1 MPLTAAAVV
10 CLSFFLFISFFN
22 RAESL
27 VFVEFADGAVF
38 RNDLSTAILESG
50 SELPAGTVQIESAS
64 GSAQLRFDD
73 GTLVT
78 LEGESELAISDS
90 RQGKW
95 LQLRSGRLSADVA
108 AQPADAPLRITT
120 PTAEAE
126 VLGTALSLN
135 ANAEETGLAV
145 DEGLVRLRRLVDG
158 QSVEVPARHEAIA
171 TLHSTGEL
179 LIRASSQPSSTWR
192 LDPEASDVRVT
203 KGEPIQR
210 DGQLV
215 YLGQPYLAGHASDG
229 AKQVRSGIAING
241 EFVSLNVNSRFR
253 LRYHSESPLTVFLVT
268 QRENGGFGGNFECR
282 LESEP
287 LLPDSNGWREALVSM
302 SDFQPVAALRHRG
315 FHLDGNTVTKIIISV
330 HGDESIQLA
339 TLAVTDE

>member
-1 MPLTAAAVV
+1 MTLANQSPHSIGKVWAMPLTAAAVV

-126 VLGTALSLN
+126 VL
-135 ANAEETGLAV
+135 E
-145 DEGLVRLRRLVDG
+145 
-158 QSVEVPARHEAIA
+158 QHM
-171 TLHSTGEL
+171 
-179 LIRASSQPSSTWR
+179 
-192 LDPEASDVRVT
+192 
-203 KGEPIQR
+203 
-210 DGQLV
+210 
-215 YLGQPYLAGHASDG
+215 
-229 AKQVRSGIAING
+229 
-241 EFVSLNVNSRFR
+241 
-253 LRYHSESPLTVFLVT
+253 
-268 QRENGGFGGNFECR
+268 
-282 LESEP
+282 
-287 LLPDSNGWREALVSM
+287 PDSNGWREALVSM